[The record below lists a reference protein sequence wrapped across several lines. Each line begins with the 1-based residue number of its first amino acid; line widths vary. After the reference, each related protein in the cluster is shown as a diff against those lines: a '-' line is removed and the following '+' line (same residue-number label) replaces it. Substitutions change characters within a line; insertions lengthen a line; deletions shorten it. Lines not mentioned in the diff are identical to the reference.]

1 MTDTEFGLT
10 EIYRRSLIAPR
21 RSGRRTIMEPHLQ
34 VQSKKDWMP
43 PRLVVYGSVD
53 QITQGCDKRY
63 GGSDGF
69 TFLGTPIQCA
79 S

>member
-1 MTDTEFGLT
+1 
-10 EIYRRSLIAPR
+10 
-21 RSGRRTIMEPHLQ
+21 MEHHLQ
-34 VQSKKDWMP
+34 VQSKKDWTMP
-43 PRLVVYGSVD
+43 MLVVYGSVD
-53 QITQGCDKRY
+53 KITQGCDKNY